1 MHICVFGMC
10 WCSGHVGREWEQK
23 CLGSCYMHSPCGGHV
38 HVEHGVCNERIE
50 EICFNQ
56 FKDPGKG
63 WVHHQVSEGWDR
75 APALGGKQD

>member
-1 MHICVFGMC
+1 
-10 WCSGHVGREWEQK
+10 
-23 CLGSCYMHSPCGGHV
+23 MHSPCGGHV

-63 WVHHQVSEGWDR
+63 CCIIRAVKVGTGLQHLEGNR
-75 APALGGKQD
+75 TES